1 MFNLIIKKSVNKDI
15 ENIHKD
21 DLQRIADN
29 IKALK
34 FDPLP
39 TGVKKIKTGRESY
52 YRIRQG
58 NFRIGYRFDTVQKVV
73 EIIYVKR
80 RNERTYN

>member
-1 MFNLIIKKSVNKDI
+1 VFKLKVKPGVKRDTKSFP
-15 ENIHKD
+15 KD
-21 DLQRIADN
+21 DLQRIVND
-29 IKALK
+29 IRSLK

-39 TGVKKIKTGRESY
+39 PGVKKIKKGREIH

-58 NFRIGYRFDTVQKVV
+58 NFRIGYQLNPTEGLI

-80 RNERTYN
+80 RNESTYK